1 MSLLHNSNA
10 IDAGGYLIE
19 RSLRFNPADSAY
31 LNRTPSSSPTSNQK
45 FTLSCWLKRTAIAS
59 GSTYQSIYTAND
71 AQTGGA
77 YPCILFYG
85 NAIYLQLDT
94 GGTARQWT
102 TSQLFRD
109 PSAWYH
115 IVWAVDTTQAIATDR
130 MKLYVNN
137 SLVTAYSSQETIHQN
152 GIFSI
157 NATTEQQIGSFVEYG
172 GRYLEGYLTEFYMID
187 GQQLAASSFGE
198 IDITTNVWKPKK
210 YTGTYGTNGFYLKF
224 ADNSGITAA
233 TLGKDSS
240 GNGNNWTPNNFSVT
254 AGAGNDS
261 LVDSPTS
268 YGTDTGAGG
277 EVRGNYATLNPLENS
292 QLTLSNGNLTY
303 SRSGAGSNVFG
314 SFGNFYMSSGKWY
327 WEVTAT
333 TASGTNN
340 HNIGVARASVTV
352 GSYNASIPST
362 WLWSNGGEY
371 AMDGIYSNPGVT
383 WQTNND
389 VTMHAYDADTG
400 KYWLGKNGTWNGS
413 GNPAAGTNPV
423 ATITNSTTDP
433 VRFAV
438 GNTNNPGAFQDDI
451 NFGQR
456 AFSYTAPSGFKALC
470 TQNLPTPS
478 INKGSL
484 YFDATLRTGTGASA
498 SVSSLNFQ
506 PDLVWIKS
514 RSAATNHNLFDSSRG
529 ATVGIITI
537 GSVAEYT
544 DANSLTA
551 FNSNGYTLGSD
562 ASSRGVNINTNTYVD
577 WVWKKSATPGF
588 DIVLYTGNATNRTI
602 SHSLG
607 AAPVFMA
614 VKARSGSP
622 MDEWFN
628 YHQSLGPTKYIRW
641 GQNLGAY
648 TSSGYWND
656 TAPTSSVFSLGT
668 TTSVNANGVPFVAYL
683 WSEIAGFSRFG
694 SFTGNGSSDGPFVF
708 TGFRPAFVIAKLSSA
723 VGDWNMVDDTRQVYN
738 DASGN
743 PVLRADLASAEE
755 DVDTMQGQ
763 MDLLS
768 NGFKLRSNNSS
779 LNLNGGTIIY
789 VAFAENPFKYALAR

>member
-1 MSLLHNSNA
+1 MSIISGGGA
-10 IDAGGYLIE
+10 VAGSSVAFQIE
-19 RSLRFNPADSAY
+19 RSLRFNSADSAY
-31 LNRTPSSSPTSNQK
+31 LNRTQSASNRKTWTYSAWVKRGLLGTDRAIFASYSSSVNLAQLYFLAADTLTFYDYTS
-45 FTLSCWLKRTAIAS
+45 
-59 GSTYQSIYTAND
+59 GYV
-71 AQTGGA
+71 
-77 YPCILFYG
+77 
-85 NAIYLQLDT
+85 
-94 GGTARQWT
+94 
-102 TSQLFRD
+102 SQLNTTQVFRD
-109 PSAWYH
+109 PAAWLH
-115 IVWAVDTTQAIATDR
+115 IVISYDTTQGTAANRIK
-130 MKLYVNN
+130 MYVNGTQ
-137 SLVTAYSSQETIHQN
+137 VTAFATATYPSQNYDGYVNSNLVHYISTYD
-152 GIFSI
+152 
-157 NATTEQQIGSFVEYG
+157 GSNNTFN
-172 GRYLEGYLTEFYMID
+172 GYLTEIHFID
-187 GQQLAASSFGE
+187 GQALTPSSFGE
-198 IDITTNVWKPKK
+198 TDTDTGVWKPKA
-210 YTGTYGTNGFYLKF
+210 YSGTYGNNGFYLKF
-224 ADNSGITAA
+224 ADNSGTTAA

-641 GQNLGAY
+641 GQNLGVY